1 MSNKS
6 RKDVGYG
13 RPPRHSRFKPG
24 QSGNPRGRPKGTLN
38 FATDVEQTL
47 AALITLNEGG
57 KSKRV
62 STQRAALLRLREMA
76 LKGKNVRALE
86 KLLSFA
92 AASSGSETADARSP
106 SAEDQAILAAFRQ
119 EIWAEVGAADP
130 AARNNDKEDA

>member
-1 MSNKS
+1 VSNKS

-13 RPPRHSRFKPG
+13 RPPLHSRFKPG

-38 FATDVEQTL
+38 FATDLEQTL

-92 AASSGSETADARSP
+92 AASSVSETADARSP
-106 SAEDQAILAAFRQ
+106 SGEDQAILDAFRQ
-119 EIWAEVGAADP
+119 EILAEASAADP
-130 AARNNDKEDA
+130 AERNNDKEDA